1 MREGKEGRDRT
12 EQVSQELS
20 RFPRCFSES
29 VRRTGGRGAAV
40 LCQVSVPRPCVSLSA
55 RAMLR
60 FRGEWRLY
68 SEKHD
73 ENKKQGGIDH
83 HLTPTRPHLCGA
95 EIEL

>member
-1 MREGKEGRDRT
+1 MDA
-12 EQVSQELS
+12 
-20 RFPRCFSES
+20 
-29 VRRTGGRGAAV
+29 VRRCSGGHHMPG
-40 LCQVSVPRPCVSLSA
+40 QVSVPRPCVSLSA

-68 SEKHD
+68 SEKDD